1 MENTIQVHKAP
12 FKIDSCCG
20 FLCWKSKC
28 IFNGVITLV
37 DNFFP
42 NWCFG
47 EILIALKK
55 QFRK

>member
-12 FKIDSCCG
+12 FKID
-20 FLCWKSKC
+20 LCWKSKC